1 MYLYMSGGVRNMVR
15 VLSLILER
23 QVLLLSAGRRLQPLE
38 KVIRRLR
45 NFILVNLVNL
55 IIYIRR
61 KISVI

>member
-1 MYLYMSGGVRNMVR
+1 MSGGVRNMVR

-38 KVIRRLR
+38 KVIRRLK

-61 KISVI
+61 KISLI